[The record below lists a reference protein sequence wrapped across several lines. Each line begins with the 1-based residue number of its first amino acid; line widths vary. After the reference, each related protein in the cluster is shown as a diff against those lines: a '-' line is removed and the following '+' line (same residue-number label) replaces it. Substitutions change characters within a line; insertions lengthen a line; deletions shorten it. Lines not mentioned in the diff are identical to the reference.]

1 VIAGILALV
10 IAAMFTGAAIYLNVA
25 EQPSRL
31 ALDDRALLLQ
41 WKPSYK
47 RGLVMQ
53 APLALISAALG
64 IGAYFQ
70 NHEWRWLLG
79 AALILCNWPYTVL
92 GIIPTNR
99 RLMAI
104 RQESAVPDTRQLI
117 ESRDDF
123 TPVVV
128 VWVWLRRD
136 LRPRWFRGVLWLL
149 WPSERL
155 VDQLGRLRST
165 AHTKVIVMMKPAVGS

>member
-1 VIAGILALV
+1 MIAGSLALV
-10 IAAMFTGAAIYLNVA
+10 IAAMFTGAAIYINVA

-31 ALDDRALLLQ
+31 ALDPLLLQ

-47 RGLVMQ
+47 RGRVMQ

-92 GIIPTNR
+92 GIMPTNR

-117 ESRDDF
+117 ES
-123 TPVVV
+123 
-128 VWVWLRRD
+128 W
-136 LRPRWFRGVLWLL
+136 
-149 WPSERL
+149 
-155 VDQLGRLRST
+155 GRLHGARSGLGLAAT
-165 AHTKVIVMMKPAVGS
+165 ITFVWAVLRNLPS

>member
-1 VIAGILALV
+1 VIAGSLALV
-10 IAAMFTGAAIYLNVA
+10 IAAMFTGAAIYINVA

-31 ALDDRALLLQ
+31 ALDPLLLQ

-47 RGLVMQ
+47 RGRVMQ

-92 GIIPTNR
+92 GIMPTNR

-104 RQESAVPDTRQLI
+104 RQESAGPDTRQLI
-117 ESRDDF
+117 ES
-123 TPVVV
+123 
-128 VWVWLRRD
+128 W
-136 LRPRWFRGVLWLL
+136 
-149 WPSERL
+149 
-155 VDQLGRLRST
+155 GRLHGGRSGLGLAAT
-165 AHTKVIVMMKPAVGS
+165 ITFVWAVLRNLPS